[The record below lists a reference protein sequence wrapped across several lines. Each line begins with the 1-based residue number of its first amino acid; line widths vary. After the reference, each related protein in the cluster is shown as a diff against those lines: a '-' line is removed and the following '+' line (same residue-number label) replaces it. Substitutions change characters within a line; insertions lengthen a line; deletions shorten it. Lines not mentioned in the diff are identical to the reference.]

1 MIRGTF
7 GWRLKKTMTILVVIA
22 LIFAAKNSAEAQ
34 YTQQGSK
41 LVGTG
46 AVPFPGE
53 GVSVAISADSSTAI
67 VGGDLD
73 SNQRGAAWV
82 FTRTDSSWTQQGSK
96 LFGTGSIGFA
106 RQGHSVAISAD
117 GNTAIVGG
125 QNDSGMGAVWVF
137 TRSGG
142 VWTQQGAKL
151 VGTGAVGPAEQG
163 QSVSLSADGNT
174 AIVGGPLDNGNAGA
188 AWIFTRTGGVWAQQ
202 GSKLVGTGGVG
213 NARQG
218 ASVALSADGNTA
230 IVGGNSDNSSAG
242 AAWVFTRS
250 GLPPV
255 WTQQGSK
262 LVGTGAVGAAAQG
275 QSVALS
281 ADGSTSIIGG
291 FFDNGN
297 AGAAWVFTRNGV
309 TLLWTQQGSK
319 LVGTGAV
326 GAAFQGSS
334 VSLSGDGNMAIVGGQ
349 GDSSNWGASW
359 VFTRSGLPLA
369 WAQQG
374 SKLVGTGGVGGA
386 RQGVS
391 AALSSSGTFLI
402 VGGHTDNANR
412 GAAWIFT
419 RSGGVWTQ
427 QGSKLFGTGSVGRA
441 GQGQSVSLSADGN
454 TAIVGGQFDSNYA
467 GAAWVFTRTAGAWTQ
482 QGTKLVGTGGVG
494 PVYQGASVALS
505 ADGNTAI
512 VGGPLDSNYAGAA
525 WVFVRTGGVWSQQ
538 GPKLV
543 GTGAVGGAEQGYSVS
558 ISADGNT
565 AIVGGPIDNTQK
577 GAAWVFTRSGGVW
590 TQQGSKLVGL
600 DAAAGTG
607 REGYAVALSADGN
620 TAIVGGDGDN
630 GNAGAAWIYTR
641 SGGLWNQQGP
651 KLVGSGPVLGPG
663 NRGSSVALSADG
675 NTAIEGGYSY
685 HSNSGAAWVFTRS
698 AGVWTQQTLLAGT
711 GAVDPAKRGTSVS
724 LTADGNTAIVGG
736 PLDNGNAGAA
746 WAFTRSGSVWTQL
759 GSKLVGTGTSGAYQ
773 GFSASLS
780 ADGNTVI
787 AGGPTDNENAGA
799 AWVFVRA
806 QTTFQDTVANGWNM
820 LSVQVTPDDY
830 HKSILFPSAISNAFA
845 YQGGYVTQPVLE
857 NGKGYWVKFNGDQ
870 IDSITGY
877 PRTTD
882 SIDVVP
888 GWNIVGSIS
897 VPVNV
902 SSITSAPGS
911 LVTSP
916 FFGYNSAYTIATTID
931 PGKAYWVK
939 TNNAGKLY
947 LSSAGAVPQA
957 GRIRIVEGRDA
968 PPSPPEQSGVAEPG
982 QRPAE
987 FALGQNYP
995 NPFNPSTIVR
1005 YQLPYQSHVVLRVYD
1020 LLGQDVATLVDGVQD
1035 PGYKSVSWDA
1045 SGVSSGIYYYRLTA
1059 GTFTLTKRM
1068 IVVK

>member
-41 LVGTG
+41 LVGSG

-188 AWIFTRTGGVWAQQ
+188 AWIFTRAGGVWAQQ

-262 LVGTGAVGAAAQG
+262 LGGTGAGGAAAQG

-291 FFDNGN
+291 FFDNSN
-297 AGAAWVFTRNGV
+297 WGASWVFTRNGV

-349 GDSSNWGASW
+349 GDSSNWGAS
-359 VFTRSGLPLA
+359 
-369 WAQQG
+369 
-374 SKLVGTGGVGGA
+374 
-386 RQGVS
+386 
-391 AALSSSGTFLI
+391 
-402 VGGHTDNANR
+402 
-412 GAAWIFT
+412 WIFT

-558 ISADGNT
+558 ISADGN
-565 AIVGGPIDNTQK
+565 
-577 GAAWVFTRSGGVW
+577 
-590 TQQGSKLVGL
+590 
-600 DAAAGTG
+600 
-607 REGYAVALSADGN
+607 
-620 TAIVGGDGDN
+620 
-630 GNAGAAWIYTR
+630 
-641 SGGLWNQQGP
+641 
-651 KLVGSGPVLGPG
+651 
-663 NRGSSVALSADG
+663 
-675 NTAIEGGYSY
+675 
-685 HSNSGAAWVFTRS
+685 
-698 AGVWTQQTLLAGT
+698 
-711 GAVDPAKRGTSVS
+711 
-724 LTADGNTAIVGG
+724 
-736 PLDNGNAGAA
+736 
-746 WAFTRSGSVWTQL
+746 
-759 GSKLVGTGTSGAYQ
+759 
-773 GFSASLS
+773 
-780 ADGNTVI
+780 
-787 AGGPTDNENAGA
+787 
-799 AWVFVRA
+799 
-806 QTTFQDTVANGWNM
+806 
-820 LSVQVTPDDY
+820 
-830 HKSILFPSAISNAFA
+830 
-845 YQGGYVTQPVLE
+845 
-857 NGKGYWVKFNGDQ
+857 
-870 IDSITGY
+870 
-877 PRTTD
+877 
-882 SIDVVP
+882 
-888 GWNIVGSIS
+888 
-897 VPVNV
+897 
-902 SSITSAPGS
+902 
-911 LVTSP
+911 
-916 FFGYNSAYTIATTID
+916 
-931 PGKAYWVK
+931 
-939 TNNAGKLY
+939 
-947 LSSAGAVPQA
+947 
-957 GRIRIVEGRDA
+957 
-968 PPSPPEQSGVAEPG
+968 
-982 QRPAE
+982 
-987 FALGQNYP
+987 
-995 NPFNPSTIVR
+995 
-1005 YQLPYQSHVVLRVYD
+1005 
-1020 LLGQDVATLVDGVQD
+1020 
-1035 PGYKSVSWDA
+1035 
-1045 SGVSSGIYYYRLTA
+1045 
-1059 GTFTLTKRM
+1059 
-1068 IVVK
+1068 